1 MSKAQ
6 KSPGL
11 VEKELRL
18 VIWMVRN
25 KVPFNTLDDSAFA
38 DMLKSFGVQLSSA
51 KTLKR
56 YLLLLSEIALRDA
69 ERQIKEAGA
78 YSIAVDYWTSIAK
91 DKYLA
96 ITYHYADKDL
106 NVRARV
112 LDLVPVTGNATA
124 LLTSTLITQRLEKH
138 FEKVRP
144 VFK

>member
-1 MSKAQ
+1 
-6 KSPGL
+6 
-11 VEKELRL
+11 
-18 VIWMVRN
+18 
-25 KVPFNTLDDSAFA
+25 
-38 DMLKSFGVQLSSA
+38 MLKSFGVQLSSA